1 MKKILFCSTLVLAA
15 VGLWSFYPHAISD
28 SKSQYLFLISDLTL
42 APEQQYN
49 VGLTIVEPDG
59 SFHTEELPDNFYSY
73 TTKEKVAAT
82 ITSENT
88 SNLYVNRRNRYA
100 RNLLLQKELLKIK
113 ELTAQGWTLT
123 ATVPDKSG
131 VRYIFQKP
139 ALQ

>member
-15 VGLWSFYPHAISD
+15 IGLWSFYPHATSD

-73 TTKEKVAAT
+73 ATREKVEAT
-82 ITSENT
+82 VTSQNT
-88 SNLYVNRRNRYA
+88 GNIYVNRRNRYA

-123 ATVPDKSG
+123 ATVPDKAG